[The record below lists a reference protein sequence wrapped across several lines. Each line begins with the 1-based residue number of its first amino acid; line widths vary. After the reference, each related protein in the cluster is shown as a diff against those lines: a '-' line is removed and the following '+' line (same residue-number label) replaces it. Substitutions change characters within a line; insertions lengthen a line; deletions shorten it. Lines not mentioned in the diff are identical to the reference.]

1 MKAGGKEK
9 EQERARQRDKV
20 TSCPCMVSAA
30 CLHPHG
36 DSNGADKNA
45 TGQQPLPPPHSQLL
59 LHTTSLSLLIYFHA
73 LLSEH
78 ALDLLPPTSA

>member
-30 CLHPHG
+30 WCLQHASIPM
-36 DSNGADKNA
+36 A
-45 TGQQPLPPPHSQLL
+45 TQTELIKMQQGNTPPPCSQLL
-59 LHTTSLSLLIYFHA
+59 LHATSLSLLIYFHA
-73 LLSEH
+73 LLS
-78 ALDLLPPTSA
+78 